1 MLSDFSWSNYTVVVT
16 ILLVIYYLFIGLR
29 FYIHELRSIFLR
41 GQVQLGVLQNQ
52 ELDVIRTHDAPL
64 HEPSQEPFME
74 DSNGSSPQLEN
85 LINKL
90 KGAIEAGIDM
100 QLSKHDIL
108 KNMQLVLRKHSPL
121 KSPTFKAA
129 INELIISECE
139 KYGFTMLDEDEIV
152 VLWDSDQ

>member
-1 MLSDFSWSNYTVVVT
+1 MLTDFSWSNYIVVVT
-16 ILLVIYYLFIGLR
+16 ILLVIYYLLIGLR
-29 FYIHELRSIFLR
+29 YYFHELRSIFLR
-41 GQVQLGVLQNQ
+41 GQVQLGVIPNQ
-52 ELDVIRTHDAPL
+52 ELDIKRTHDASI
-64 HEPSQEPFME
+64 HEPPHEPFTE

-108 KNMQLVLRKHSPL
+108 ENMQLVLRKHSPL

-129 INELIISECE
+129 INGLVISEFE
-139 KYGFTMLDEDEIV
+139 KYGFTMLDEDEV
-152 VLWDSDQ
+152 AVLWDSD